1 MERLKLMSRV
11 LNQLFAMAGF
21 LAFVALAAQ
30 AQLLSPNAQN
40 RPLVKT
46 DAVQYLFPEQ
56 VSVHAGKP
64 SPVTLHF
71 RVVPGLHINS
81 HTPSDQFLI
90 PTAFSIPEG
99 EGMHLAAAMYPPGS
113 TISLAFDPKT
123 KLSVYTGEFIV
134 EARIVAA
141 AGNHLMQGK
150 LRYQACDNN
159 QCMPPKTINVPI
171 DVIGK

>member
-1 MERLKLMSRV
+1 MKVVGTGKQFGTVIAV
-11 LNQLFAMAGF
+11 LALS
-21 LAFVALAAQ
+21 ALAALAR
-30 AQLLSPNAQN
+30 AQLISPDAQH
-40 RPLVKT
+40 RPLAKS

-56 VSVHAGKP
+56 VSIPAGKP

-71 RVVPGLHINS
+71 HVAQGLHINS

-90 PTAFSIPEG
+90 PTVLSIPGG
-99 EGMHLAAAMYPPGS
+99 ESVRLAAAVYPAGS

-123 KLSVYTGEFIV
+123 KLSVYTGEFTIQ
-134 EARIVAA
+134 ARIVAA
-141 AGNHLMQGK
+141 RGNHLMQGK

-159 QCMPPKTINVPI
+159 QCMPPKTIDVPI